1 MPTWPLG
8 CAQEGTA
15 RIRPTTSRKPAMTN
29 TDTVFTAM
37 HVALALITYPGLVWI
52 KPAFCIDR
60 SPSDNT
66 SNH

>member
-1 MPTWPLG
+1 
-8 CAQEGTA
+8 
-15 RIRPTTSRKPAMTN
+15 MTN